1 VIPLNKLQFFVTN
14 ADKISLWV
22 THMNLFG
29 SAGDYPSDKLQ
40 NCVTMSDGDISKGWV
55 THMNSFGLVGDDYSA
70 DKLQICV
77 TMADGDISNGDP
89 LGSIPLG
96 LLKRSVV

>member
-1 VIPLNKLQFFVTN
+1 
-14 ADKISLWV
+14 
-22 THMNLFG
+22 
-29 SAGDYPSDKLQ
+29 
-40 NCVTMSDGDISKGWV
+40 
-55 THMNSFGLVGDDYSA
+55 MNSFDLVGDDYSA